1 MKVAEFSVKNSLF
14 VNLLSVAII
23 VAGFFS
29 LFSLRKEAFPPIALN
44 VVTVVTPF
52 RGASAEKV
60 EKLVTVPLE
69 KELKEVDDI
78 EEILSSSDDGL
89 STILIKVESDVRN
102 MQKVVNDI
110 QRAVDRVTDLPQDV
124 TDRPIVTEITMAKI
138 PVIKVSLSGPIEEG
152 ILRQYADELRDI
164 LSDIEGVS
172 TIARS
177 GWRDEEF
184 WVEPA
189 IENMLEYD
197 ISFSELA
204 EGLRLQNVDI
214 PGGKFT
220 YRGKEYLVKV
230 KGELETKE
238 NIENTVIRSDDLGNW
253 VRVKDVARVKG
264 AFSEEETI
272 TKVFGMRSIV
282 LTVIKR
288 ETGDIIEIVD
298 AVRKQIKKF
307 EKKVPQKLRIATFN
321 DISYYVNRR
330 LSVLSTNGIIGFVF
344 VLILLFLFLKPVSAI
359 MTALG
364 IPISFL
370 ITFIVMN
377 YFGLSINL
385 LTLFGLII
393 VLGIVVDDGIIIAEN
408 SYRYIEQGIHP
419 REAVVKGVGEVARP
433 VIATVLTSVVAFS
446 PLLFMKGTI
455 GSFAKYAPLVIII
468 ALAAS
473 IMEAFIILPS
483 HLADFARPVRQR
495 SGKEKGKWFR
505 WALDKYT
512 SILRKAINN
521 RYKVL
526 LGVMILL
533 TGSFLLARFLI
544 PFILFPTSADEVFMI
559 RLEARPDVSLEQTN
573 IFVSKVEEIVGKIP
587 GTCLD
592 AYETLV
598 GKIGEEGAYDPAAK
612 SGSNFAQIN
621 VYLTSACTR
630 KETVQNITEGLR
642 PKLESL
648 AVELK
653 GQGVEKIYFQR
664 LTSGPP
670 VGSAID
676 ARVVGE
682 EFGVLKKIVDGIK
695 TFISKIDGVVDV
707 ADNYNIGAEEIQ
719 VVIDEK
725 QAQRA
730 FLTNSQIAFAIR
742 AAFSG
747 VVATTIKRETAE
759 KEVRV
764 LVRLPEEQKS
774 DPAVFDKIV
783 VANRFNNLIP
793 LKKVAKLNYAQR
805 LRSIKHIDGKR
816 FISVTG
822 DVDTKKITSLEASRK
837 VDEEFKD
844 IPVNYPGNSL
854 AFSGERKETMD
865 SVRSLVKA
873 FLIAAILIYLILA
886 TQFNSLIQ
894 PFVVMFTIP
903 FGLIGVLISLAVH
916 GEPLS
921 FLAMIGFI
929 GLTGVVVNDSIVL
942 VDFVN
947 KRRGRMSIQDAII
960 EATRLRFRPII
971 LTSLTTVCGIA
982 TVAYGIGGLDPFLRP
997 MALVIS
1003 WGLVFSTS
1011 LTLIVIPCFYFIA
1024 QDIKRIKKSG

>member
-1 MKVAEFSVKNSLF
+1 MKIAQFSAKNSLF
-14 VNLLSVAII
+14 VNLLSVVII
-23 VAGFFS
+23 VVGFFS
-29 LFSLRKEAFPPIALN
+29 LFSLRREAFPPIALN
-44 VVTVVTPF
+44 IVTVVTPF

-69 KELKEVDDI
+69 KELKEVENI

-102 MQKVVNDI
+102 MEKVVNDI
-110 QRAVDRVTDLPQDV
+110 QRVVDRVTDLPEDV
-124 TDRPIVTEITMAKI
+124 TDRPIVTEITMAKM
-138 PVIKVSLSGPIEEG
+138 PVIKISLSGDVEEST
-152 ILRQYADELRDI
+152 LRQYADELRDI

-184 WVEPA
+184 WVEPD
-189 IENMLEYD
+189 IESMLDYN
-197 ISFSELA
+197 ISFSEMA
-204 EGLRLQNVDI
+204 ESLRLQNVDL
-214 PGGKFT
+214 PGGKFK

-238 NIENTVIRSDDLGNW
+238 NIENTVIRSDDLGNL
-253 VRVKDVARVKG
+253 VRVKDVAGVKG

-288 ETGDIIEIVD
+288 EKGDIIKIVD
-298 AVRKQIKKF
+298 AVRKEIEKFKKKIP
-307 EKKVPQKLRIATFN
+307 EKLRIATFN

-330 LSVLSTNGIIGFVF
+330 LSVLSTNGVIGFIF
-344 VLILLFLFLKPVSAI
+344 VLILLFLFLKPVSAL

-370 ITFIVMN
+370 ITFMVMN
-377 YFGLSINL
+377 YFGLTINL
-385 LTLFGLII
+385 LTLMGLII

-419 REAVVKGVGEVARP
+419 REAVVKGAGEVARP
-433 VIATVLTSVVAFS
+433 VIATVLTSIVAFS
-446 PLLFMKGTI
+446 PLLFMRGMI
-455 GSFAKYAPLVIII
+455 GSFAKYIPLIIII

-473 IMEAFIILPS
+473 ITEAFVILPS
-483 HLADFARPVRQR
+483 HLADFARPVRR
-495 SGKEKGKWFR
+495 HSGKEKGKWFR
-505 WALDKYT
+505 WVLDKYT

-526 LGVMILL
+526 LSVIILL
-533 TGSFLLARFLI
+533 IGSFLLARFFI
-544 PFILFPTSADEVFMI
+544 PLILFPSTADEVFMI
-559 RLEARPDVSLEQTN
+559 RLEARPDVSLEKTN
-573 IFVSKVEEIVGKIP
+573 ILISNVEKIVDGIP
-587 GTCLD
+587 VTCLD

-630 KETVQNITEGLR
+630 KETVQNIIEGLR
-642 PKLESL
+642 PKIESL
-648 AVELK
+648 TEELRP
-653 GQGVEKIYFQR
+653 QGVEKIYFER

-676 ARVVGE
+676 ARVVGV
-682 EFGVLKKIVDGIK
+682 EFGTLKKITDRMK

-707 ADNYNIGAEEIQ
+707 ADNYNLGAEEIQ
-719 VVIDEK
+719 VIIDEK

-759 KEVRV
+759 KEIRV
-764 LVRLPEEQKS
+764 LVRLPEQQKS
-774 DPAVFDKIV
+774 DPSIFDKIV

-793 LKKVAKLNYAQR
+793 LKKVASLNYTQR
-805 LRSIKHIDGKR
+805 LRSIKHVDGKR
-816 FISVTG
+816 FISVTA
-822 DVDTKKITSLEASRK
+822 DVDTKKITSLEANNRIDK
-837 VDEEFKD
+837 EFKD
-844 IPVNYPGNSL
+844 IPVQYPGNSL

-865 SVRSLVKA
+865 SVRSLIKA
-873 FLIAAILIYLILA
+873 FLIAAIIIYLILA
-886 TQFNSLIQ
+886 TQFNSLMQ

-903 FGLIGVLISLAVH
+903 FGLIGVLIALVIH
-916 GEPLS
+916 REPLS
-921 FLAMIGFI
+921 FLAMVGFI
-929 GLTGVVVNDSIVL
+929 GLAGVVVNDSIVL

-947 KRRGRMSIQDAII
+947 KRRGRMSIQEAII
-960 EATRLRFRPII
+960 EAARLRFRPII
-971 LTSLTTVCGIA
+971 LTTLTTVCGIA

-997 MALVIS
+997 MALAIS
-1003 WGLVFSTS
+1003 WGLMFSTC
-1011 LTLIVIPCFYFIA
+1011 LTLIVIPCFYFIV
-1024 QDIKRIKKSG
+1024 QDIKRIKKS

>member
-1 MKVAEFSVKNSLF
+1 MKIAQFSAKNSLF
-14 VNLLSVAII
+14 VNLLSVVII
-23 VAGFFS
+23 VVGFFS
-29 LFSLRKEAFPPIALN
+29 LFSLRREAFPPIALN
-44 VVTVVTPF
+44 IVTVVTPF

-69 KELKEVDDI
+69 KELKEVENI

-102 MQKVVNDI
+102 MEKVVNDI
-110 QRAVDRVTDLPQDV
+110 QRVVDRVTDLPEDV
-124 TDRPIVTEITMAKI
+124 TDRPIVTEITMAKM
-138 PVIKVSLSGPIEEG
+138 PVIKISLSGDVEEST
-152 ILRQYADELRDI
+152 LRQYADELRDI

-184 WVEPA
+184 WVEPD
-189 IENMLEYD
+189 IESMLDYN
-197 ISFSELA
+197 ISFSEMA
-204 EGLRLQNVDI
+204 ESLRLQNVDL
-214 PGGKFT
+214 PGGKFK

-238 NIENTVIRSDDLGNW
+238 NIENTVIRSDDLGNL
-253 VRVKDVARVKG
+253 VRVKDVAGVKG

-288 ETGDIIEIVD
+288 ETGDIIKIVD
-298 AVRKQIKKF
+298 AVRKEIEKFKKKIP
-307 EKKVPQKLRIATFN
+307 EKLRIATFN

-330 LSVLSTNGIIGFVF
+330 LSVLSTNGVIGFIF
-344 VLILLFLFLKPVSAI
+344 VLILLFLFLKPVSAL

-370 ITFIVMN
+370 ITFMVMN
-377 YFGLSINL
+377 YFGLTINL
-385 LTLFGLII
+385 LTLMGLII

-419 REAVVKGVGEVARP
+419 REAVVKGAGEVARP
-433 VIATVLTSVVAFS
+433 VIATVLTSIVAFS
-446 PLLFMKGTI
+446 PLLFMRGMI
-455 GSFAKYAPLVIII
+455 GSFAKYIPLIIII

-473 IMEAFIILPS
+473 ITEAFVILPS
-483 HLADFARPVRQR
+483 HLADFARPVRR
-495 SGKEKGKWFR
+495 HSGKEKGKWFR
-505 WALDKYT
+505 WVLDKYT

-526 LGVMILL
+526 LSVIILL
-533 TGSFLLARFLI
+533 IGSFLLARFFI
-544 PFILFPTSADEVFMI
+544 PLILFPSTADEVFMI
-559 RLEARPDVSLEQTN
+559 RLEARPDVSLEKTN
-573 IFVSKVEEIVGKIP
+573 ILISNVEKIVDGIP
-587 GTCLD
+587 VTCLD

-630 KETVQNITEGLR
+630 KETVQNIIEGLR
-642 PKLESL
+642 PKIESL
-648 AVELK
+648 TEELRP
-653 GQGVEKIYFQR
+653 QGVEKIYFER

-676 ARVVGE
+676 ARVVGV
-682 EFGVLKKIVDGIK
+682 EFGTLKKITDRMK

-707 ADNYNIGAEEIQ
+707 ADNYNLGAEEIQ
-719 VVIDEK
+719 VIIDEK

-759 KEVRV
+759 KEIRV
-764 LVRLPEEQKS
+764 LVRLPEQQKS
-774 DPAVFDKIV
+774 DPSIFDKIV

-793 LKKVAKLNYAQR
+793 LKKVASLNYTQR
-805 LRSIKHIDGKR
+805 LRSIKHVDGKR
-816 FISVTG
+816 FISVTA
-822 DVDTKKITSLEASRK
+822 DVDTKKITSLEANNRIDK
-837 VDEEFKD
+837 EFKD
-844 IPVNYPGNSL
+844 IPVQYPGNSL

-865 SVRSLVKA
+865 SVRSLIKA
-873 FLIAAILIYLILA
+873 FLIAAIIIYLILA
-886 TQFNSLIQ
+886 TQFNSLMQ

-903 FGLIGVLISLAVH
+903 FGLIGVLIALVIH
-916 GEPLS
+916 REPLS
-921 FLAMIGFI
+921 FLAMVGFI
-929 GLTGVVVNDSIVL
+929 GLAGVVVNDSIVL

-947 KRRGRMSIQDAII
+947 KRRGRMSIQEAII
-960 EATRLRFRPII
+960 EAARLRFRPII
-971 LTSLTTVCGIA
+971 LTTLTTVCGIA

-997 MALVIS
+997 MALAIS
-1003 WGLVFSTS
+1003 WGLMFSTC
-1011 LTLIVIPCFYFIA
+1011 LTLIVIPCFYFIV
-1024 QDIKRIKKSG
+1024 QDIKRIKKS

>member
-1 MKVAEFSVKNSLF
+1 MKIAQFSVKNSLF

-23 VAGFFS
+23 VFGFFS
-29 LFSLRKEAFPPIALN
+29 LFNLRREAFPPIALN
-44 VVTVVTPF
+44 IVTVVTPF
-52 RGASAEKV
+52 RGTSAEKV

-69 KELKEVDDI
+69 KELKEVENI

-124 TDRPIVTEITMAKI
+124 TDRPIVTEITMAKM
-138 PVIKVSLSGPIEEG
+138 PVIKISLSGDVEEST
-152 ILRQYADELRDI
+152 LRQYADELRDV

-172 TIARS
+172 TVARS

-184 WVEPA
+184 WVEPD
-189 IENMLEYD
+189 IENMREYN
-197 ISFSELA
+197 ISFSEMA
-204 EGLRLQNVDI
+204 ESLRLQNVDI
-214 PGGKFT
+214 PGGKFK

-238 NIENTVIRSDDLGNW
+238 NIENTVIRSDDLGNL

-288 ETGDIIEIVD
+288 ETGDIIKIVD
-298 AVRKQIKKF
+298 AVRKEIKQF
-307 EKKVPQKLRIATFN
+307 EKEIPENLRIAVFN

-330 LSVLSTNGIIGFVF
+330 LSVLSTNGIIGFIF
-344 VLILLFLFLKPVSAI
+344 VMILLFLFLKPASAL

-370 ITFIVMN
+370 ITFMVMS
-377 YFGLSINL
+377 YFGLTINL
-385 LTLFGLII
+385 LTLMGLII

-419 REAVVKGVGEVARP
+419 REAVVKGAGEVARP
-433 VIATVLTSVVAFS
+433 VIATVLTSIVAFS
-446 PLLFMKGTI
+446 PLLFMRGMI
-455 GSFAKYAPLVIII
+455 GNFAKYVPLIIII

-473 IMEAFIILPS
+473 ITEAFIILPS
-483 HLADFARPVRQR
+483 HLADFARPVRQH
-495 SGKEKGKWFR
+495 SGKEKGKWFK
-505 WALDKYT
+505 WVLNKYT
-512 SILRKAINN
+512 VILRKAINN

-526 LGVMILL
+526 LSVIILL
-533 TGSFLLARFLI
+533 IGSFLLARFFI
-544 PFILFPTSADEVFMI
+544 PLILFPATADEVFMI
-559 RLEARPDVSLEQTN
+559 RLEARTDVSLEKTN
-573 IFVSKVEEIVGKIP
+573 ILIGNVEKIVDGIP
-587 GTCLD
+587 ITCLD
-592 AYETLV
+592 AYETFV

-612 SGSNFAQIN
+612 NGSNFAQIN

-630 KETVQNITEGLR
+630 KETVQNIIEGLR
-642 PKLESL
+642 PKIESL
-648 AVELK
+648 TEELK
-653 GQGVEKIYFQR
+653 PQGVEKIYFER

-682 EFGVLKKIVDGIK
+682 EFGTLKKITDRIK

-707 ADNYNIGAEEIQ
+707 ADNYNLGAEEIQ
-719 VVIDEK
+719 VIIDEK

-759 KEVRV
+759 KEIRV

-774 DPAVFDKIV
+774 DPSIFDKIV

-793 LKKVAKLNYAQR
+793 LKKVAKLNYTQR
-805 LRSIKHIDGKR
+805 LRSIKHVDGKR
-816 FISVTG
+816 FISVTA
-822 DVDTKKITSLEASRK
+822 DVDTKNITSLEANKR

-844 IPVNYPGNSL
+844 IPVQYPGNSL

-865 SVRSLVKA
+865 SVRSLFKA

-903 FGLIGVLISLAVH
+903 FGLIGVLIALVIHS
-916 GEPLS
+916 EPLS
-921 FLAMIGFI
+921 FLAMVGFI
-929 GLTGVVVNDSIVL
+929 GLSGVVVNDSIVL

-947 KRRGRMSIQDAII
+947 KRRGRMSIQDAVI
-960 EATRLRFRPII
+960 EAARLRFRPIM
-971 LTSLTTVCGIA
+971 LTTLTTVCGIA

-997 MALVIS
+997 MALAIG
-1003 WGLVFSTS
+1003 WGLMFSTG
-1011 LTLIVIPCFYFIA
+1011 LTLIVIPCFYFIS
-1024 QDIKRIKKSG
+1024 QDIKRIKKSE

>member
-1 MKVAEFSVKNSLF
+1 MKIAQFSVKNSLF

-23 VAGFFS
+23 MIGFFS
-29 LFSLRKEAFPPIALN
+29 LFSLRREAFPPIALKL
-44 VVTVVTPF
+44 VTVVTPF

-69 KELKEVDDI
+69 KELKEVENI
-78 EEILSSSDDGL
+78 EEMLSSSDDGL
-89 STILIKVESDVRN
+89 STILIKVETDVRN
-102 MQKVVNDI
+102 MQKVMNDI
-110 QRAVDRVTDLPQDV
+110 QRAVDRVADLPQDV

-138 PVIKVSLSGPIEEG
+138 PVIKISLSGDVDET
-152 ILRQYADELRDI
+152 ILRRYADELRDI
-164 LSDIEGVS
+164 LFDIKGVS
-172 TIARS
+172 TVARS

-184 WVEPA
+184 WVEPE
-189 IENMLEYD
+189 IENMLAYD

-204 EGLRLQNVDI
+204 ESLRLQNVDI

-253 VRVKDVARVKG
+253 VRVKDVASVKG

-288 ETGDIIEIVD
+288 ETGDIIRIVD
-298 AVRKQIKKF
+298 DVRKEVKKF
-307 EKKVPQKLRIATFN
+307 KNKVPGKIRIATFN

-330 LSVLSTNGIIGFVF
+330 LTVLSTNGVIGFVF
-344 VLILLFLFLKPVSAI
+344 VLILLFLFLKPVSAF

-370 ITFIVMN
+370 ITFMVMN
-377 YFGLSINL
+377 YFGLTINL
-385 LTLFGLII
+385 LTLMGLII

-419 REAVVKGVGEVARP
+419 RQAVIEGTEEVARP
-433 VIATVLTSVVAFS
+433 VIATVLTSIVAFS
-446 PLLFMKGTI
+446 PLLFMRGML
-455 GSFAKYAPLVIII
+455 GSFAKYVPLIIII

-473 IMEAFIILPS
+473 LAEAFIILPS
-483 HLADFARPVRQR
+483 HLADFARQVRQD
-495 SGKEKGKWFR
+495 SGKGKSKAFGWVLDR
-505 WALDKYT
+505 YSSILKKALD
-512 SILRKAINN
+512 N

-526 LGVMILL
+526 LAVIILFI
-533 TGSFLLARFLI
+533 GSFLLARFTI
-544 PFILFPTSADEVFMI
+544 PFILFPASADEVFMI
-559 RLEARPDVSLEQTN
+559 RLEAKPDVSLEKTN
-573 IFVSKVEEIVGKIP
+573 TLVSKVERIVDGIP

-592 AYETLV
+592 AYETVV
-598 GKIGEEGAYDPAAK
+598 GRIGEDAGYDPGAK

-621 VYLTSACTR
+621 VYLTSSCTR
-630 KETVQNITEGLR
+630 KETVQNIIQGLR
-642 PKLESL
+642 PKVESL
-648 AVELK
+648 TQELK
-653 GQGVEKIYFQR
+653 PQGVEKIYFER
-664 LTSGPP
+664 LASGPP

-676 ARVVGE
+676 ARIVGE
-682 EFGVLKKIVDGIK
+682 EFGTLKKITDKIK
-695 TFISKIDGVVDV
+695 AFISRIDGVVDV
-707 ADNYNIGAEEIQ
+707 ADNYNLGAEEIQ
-719 VVIDEK
+719 VIIDEK
-725 QAQRA
+725 KAQRA

-774 DPAVFDKIV
+774 DPSIFEKIV
-783 VANRFNNLIP
+783 VANRFNNLVP

-805 LRSIKHIDGKR
+805 LRSVKHVDGKR
-816 FISVTG
+816 FISVTA
-822 DVDTKKITSLEASRK
+822 DVDTKKITSLEANTRVEK
-837 VDEEFKD
+837 EFGD
-844 IPVNYPGNSL
+844 VPVQYPGNSL

-903 FGLIGVLISLAVH
+903 FGLIGVLISLVIH

-921 FLAMIGFI
+921 FLAMVGFI

-947 KRRGRMSIQDAII
+947 KRRERMSVQEAVI
-960 EATRLRFRPII
+960 EAARLRFRPII
-971 LTSLTTVCGIA
+971 LTTLTTVCGIA

-997 MALVIS
+997 MALAIS
-1003 WGLVFSTS
+1003 WGLMFSTC
-1011 LTLIVIPCFYFIA
+1011 LTLIVIPCFYFIV
-1024 QDIKRIKKSG
+1024 QDIRKIKRSR

>member
-1 MKVAEFSVKNSLF
+1 
-14 VNLLSVAII
+14 
-23 VAGFFS
+23 
-29 LFSLRKEAFPPIALN
+29 
-44 VVTVVTPF
+44 
-52 RGASAEKV
+52 
-60 EKLVTVPLE
+60 
-69 KELKEVDDI
+69 
-78 EEILSSSDDGL
+78 
-89 STILIKVESDVRN
+89 
-102 MQKVVNDI
+102 
-110 QRAVDRVTDLPQDV
+110 
-124 TDRPIVTEITMAKI
+124 
-138 PVIKVSLSGPIEEG
+138 
-152 ILRQYADELRDI
+152 RDI

-172 TIARS
+172 TIARA

-189 IENMLEYD
+189 IENMLEYN

-238 NIENTVIRSDDLGNW
+238 NIENTVIKSDDLGNW

-298 AVRKQIKKF
+298 AVRKEVKKF
-307 EKKVPQKLRIATFN
+307 EKKVPEKLRIATFN

-330 LSVLSTNGIIGFVF
+330 LSVLTTNGIIGFIL

-370 ITFIVMN
+370 ITFTVMN

-419 REAVVKGVGEVARP
+419 REAVVKGVAEVARP

-473 IMEAFIILPS
+473 ITEAFLILPS

-495 SGKEKGKWFR
+495 PGKEKGKWFR
-505 WALDKYT
+505 WALDRYT

-526 LGVMILL
+526 LGVAILL
-533 TGSFLLARFLI
+533 IGSFLLARFFI

-559 RLEARPDVSLEQTN
+559 RLEAKPDVSLEQTN
-573 IFVSKVEEIVGKIP
+573 ILVSKVEEIVGKIP

-598 GKIGEEGAYDPAAK
+598 GKIGEEGAYDPGAK

-621 VYLTSACTR
+621 VYLISACTR
-630 KETVQNITEGLR
+630 KETVQNIIEGLR
-642 PKLESL
+642 PKIESL
-648 AVELK
+648 TEELK
-653 GQGVEKIYFQR
+653 PQGVEKIYFQR

-695 TFISKIDGVVDV
+695 KFISEIDGVVDV

-816 FISVTG
+816 FISVTA
-822 DVDTKKITSLEASRK
+822 DVDTKKITSLEASKK

-873 FLIAAILIYLILA
+873 FLIAAILI
-886 TQFNSLIQ
+886 
-894 PFVVMFTIP
+894 
-903 FGLIGVLISLAVH
+903 
-916 GEPLS
+916 
-921 FLAMIGFI
+921 
-929 GLTGVVVNDSIVL
+929 
-942 VDFVN
+942 
-947 KRRGRMSIQDAII
+947 
-960 EATRLRFRPII
+960 
-971 LTSLTTVCGIA
+971 
-982 TVAYGIGGLDPFLRP
+982 
-997 MALVIS
+997 
-1003 WGLVFSTS
+1003 
-1011 LTLIVIPCFYFIA
+1011 
-1024 QDIKRIKKSG
+1024 

>member
-1 MKVAEFSVKNSLF
+1 MKIAQFSAKNSLF
-14 VNLLSVAII
+14 VNLLSVVII
-23 VAGFFS
+23 VVGFFS
-29 LFSLRKEAFPPIALN
+29 LFSLRREAFPPIALN
-44 VVTVVTPF
+44 IVTVVTPF

-69 KELKEVDDI
+69 KELKEVENI

-102 MQKVVNDI
+102 MEKVVNDI
-110 QRAVDRVTDLPQDV
+110 QRVVDRVTDLPEDV
-124 TDRPIVTEITMAKI
+124 TDRPIVTEITMAKM
-138 PVIKVSLSGPIEEG
+138 PVIKISLSGDVEEST
-152 ILRQYADELRDI
+152 LRQYADELRDI

-184 WVEPA
+184 WVEPD
-189 IENMLEYD
+189 IESMLDYN
-197 ISFSELA
+197 ISFSEMA
-204 EGLRLQNVDI
+204 ESLRLQNVDL
-214 PGGKFT
+214 PGGKFK

-238 NIENTVIRSDDLGNW
+238 NIENTVIRSDDMGNL
-253 VRVKDVARVKG
+253 VRVKDVAGVKG

-288 ETGDIIEIVD
+288 ETGDIIKIVD
-298 AVRKQIKKF
+298 AVRKEIKKF
-307 EKKVPQKLRIATFN
+307 KKKIPEKLRIATFN

-330 LSVLSTNGIIGFVF
+330 LSVLSTNGVIGFIF
-344 VLILLFLFLKPVSAI
+344 VLILLFLFLKPVSAL

-370 ITFIVMN
+370 ITFMVMN
-377 YFGLSINL
+377 YFGLTINL
-385 LTLFGLII
+385 LTLMGLII

-419 REAVVKGVGEVARP
+419 REAVVKGAGEVARP
-433 VIATVLTSVVAFS
+433 VIATVLTSIVAFS
-446 PLLFMKGTI
+446 PLLFMRGMI
-455 GSFAKYAPLVIII
+455 GSFAKYIPLIIII

-473 IMEAFIILPS
+473 ITEAFVILPS
-483 HLADFARPVRQR
+483 HLADFARPVRR
-495 SGKEKGKWFR
+495 HSGKEKGKWFR
-505 WALDKYT
+505 WVLDKYT

-526 LGVMILL
+526 LSVIILL
-533 TGSFLLARFLI
+533 IGSFLLARFFI
-544 PFILFPTSADEVFMI
+544 PLILFPSTADEVFMI
-559 RLEARPDVSLEQTN
+559 RLEARPDVSLEKTN
-573 IFVSKVEEIVGKIP
+573 ILISNVEKIVDGIP
-587 GTCLD
+587 VTCLD

-630 KETVQNITEGLR
+630 KETVQNIIEGLR
-642 PKLESL
+642 PKIESL
-648 AVELK
+648 TEELRP
-653 GQGVEKIYFQR
+653 QGVEKIYFER

-676 ARVVGE
+676 ARVVGV
-682 EFGVLKKIVDGIK
+682 EFGTLKKITDRMK

-707 ADNYNIGAEEIQ
+707 ADNYNLGAEEIQ
-719 VVIDEK
+719 VIIDEK

-759 KEVRV
+759 KEIRV
-764 LVRLPEEQKS
+764 LVRLPEQQKS
-774 DPAVFDKIV
+774 DPSIFDKIV

-793 LKKVAKLNYAQR
+793 LKKVASLNYTQR
-805 LRSIKHIDGKR
+805 LRSIKHVDGKR
-816 FISVTG
+816 FISVTA
-822 DVDTKKITSLEASRK
+822 DVDTKKITSLEANNRIDK
-837 VDEEFKD
+837 EFKD
-844 IPVNYPGNSL
+844 IPVQYPGNSL

-865 SVRSLVKA
+865 SVRSLIKA
-873 FLIAAILIYLILA
+873 FLIAAIIIYLILA
-886 TQFNSLIQ
+886 TQFNSLMQ

-903 FGLIGVLISLAVH
+903 FGLIGVLIALVIH
-916 GEPLS
+916 REPLS
-921 FLAMIGFI
+921 FLAMVGFI
-929 GLTGVVVNDSIVL
+929 GLAGVVVNDSIVL

-947 KRRGRMSIQDAII
+947 KRRGRMSIQEAII
-960 EATRLRFRPII
+960 EAARLRFRPII
-971 LTSLTTVCGIA
+971 LTTLTTVCGIA

-997 MALVIS
+997 MALAIS
-1003 WGLVFSTS
+1003 WGLMFSTC
-1011 LTLIVIPCFYFIA
+1011 LTLIVIPCFYFIV
-1024 QDIKRIKKSG
+1024 QDIKRIKKS

>member
-14 VNLLSVAII
+14 VNLLSVAI
-23 VAGFFS
+23 VVVGFFS

-52 RGASAEKV
+52 RGGSAEKV

-69 KELKEVDDI
+69 KELKEVENI

-102 MQKVVNDI
+102 MEKVVNDI

-172 TIARS
+172 TIARA

-189 IENMLEYD
+189 IENMLDYN
-197 ISFSELA
+197 ISFSEMA
-204 EGLRLQNVDI
+204 ESLRLQNVDI

-220 YRGKEYLVKV
+220 YQGKEYLVKV

-238 NIENTVIRSDDLGNW
+238 NIENTVIKSDDLGNW

-298 AVRKQIKKF
+298 AVRKEVKKF
-307 EKKVPQKLRIATFN
+307 EKKVPEKLRIATFN

-330 LSVLSTNGIIGFVF
+330 LSVLTTNGIIGFIL

-370 ITFIVMN
+370 ITFTVMN

-419 REAVVKGVGEVARP
+419 REAVVKGVAEVARP

-473 IMEAFIILPS
+473 ITEAFLILPS

-495 SGKEKGKWFR
+495 PGKEKGKWFR
-505 WALDKYT
+505 WALDRYT

-526 LGVMILL
+526 LGVAILL
-533 TGSFLLARFLI
+533 IGSFLLARFFI

-559 RLEARPDVSLEQTN
+559 RLEAKPDVSLEQTN
-573 IFVSKVEEIVGKIP
+573 ILVSKVEEIVGKIP

-598 GKIGEEGAYDPAAK
+598 GKIGEEGAYDPGAK

-621 VYLTSACTR
+621 VYLISACTR
-630 KETVQNITEGLR
+630 KETVQNIIEGLR
-642 PKLESL
+642 PKIESL
-648 AVELK
+648 TEELK
-653 GQGVEKIYFQR
+653 PQGVEKIYFQR

-695 TFISKIDGVVDV
+695 KFISEIDGVVDV

-816 FISVTG
+816 FISVTA
-822 DVDTKKITSLEASRK
+822 DVDTKKITSLEASKK

-886 TQFNSLIQ
+886 TEFNSLIQ

-916 GEPLS
+916 REPLS

-947 KRRGRMSIQDAII
+947 KRRGRMSIQ
-960 EATRLRFRPII
+960 EAVVEAARLRFRPII

-1024 QDIKRIKKSG
+1024 QDIKRIKKSE

>member
-1 MKVAEFSVKNSLF
+1 MKIAQFSAKNSLS
-14 VNLLSVAII
+14 VNLLSVAI
-23 VAGFFS
+23 VLVGFFS
-29 LFSLRKEAFPPIALN
+29 LFSLRREAFPPIALN
-44 VVTVVTPF
+44 IVTVVTPF

-69 KELKEVDDI
+69 KELKEVENI

-89 STILIKVESDVRN
+89 STILIRVESDVRT

-110 QRAVDRVTDLPQDV
+110 QRAVDRVTDLPEDV
-124 TDRPIVTEITMAKI
+124 TDRPIVTEITMAKM
-138 PVIKVSLSGPIEEG
+138 PVIKISLSGDVEEST
-152 ILRQYADELRDI
+152 LRQYADELRDI

-172 TIARS
+172 TVARS

-184 WVEPA
+184 WVESD
-189 IENMLEYD
+189 IESMLDYN

-204 EGLRLQNVDI
+204 ESLRLQNVDI
-214 PGGKFT
+214 PGGKFE

-238 NIENTVIRSDDLGNW
+238 NIENTVIRSDDLGNL
-253 VRVKDVARVKG
+253 VRVKDVAIVKES
-264 AFSEEETI
+264 FSEEEKI
-272 TKVFGMRSIV
+272 TKVFGIRSIV

-288 ETGDIIEIVD
+288 ETGDIIKIVD
-298 AVRKQIKKF
+298 AVRKEIKKF
-307 EKKVPQKLRIATFN
+307 KKKIPEKLRIATFN

-330 LSVLSTNGIIGFVF
+330 LSVLSTNGVIGFIF
-344 VLILLFLFLKPVSAI
+344 VLILLFLFLKPVSAV

-370 ITFIVMN
+370 ITFMVMN
-377 YFGLSINL
+377 YFGLTINL
-385 LTLFGLII
+385 LTLMGLII

-419 REAVVKGVGEVARP
+419 REAVVKGAGEVARP
-433 VIATVLTSVVAFS
+433 VIVTVLTSIVAFS
-446 PLLFMKGTI
+446 PLLFMRGMI
-455 GSFAKYAPLVIII
+455 GSFAKYVPFIIII

-473 IMEAFIILPS
+473 ITEAFVILPS
-483 HLADFARPVRQR
+483 HLADFARPVRR
-495 SGKEKGKWFR
+495 HSGKEKGKWFR
-505 WALDKYT
+505 WVLNKYT
-512 SILRKAINN
+512 FILRKAINN

-526 LGVMILL
+526 LSVVILL
-533 TGSFLLARFLI
+533 IGSFLLARFFVPL
-544 PFILFPTSADEVFMI
+544 ILFPATADEVFMI
-559 RLEARPDVSLEQTN
+559 RLEGRPDVSLEKTN
-573 IFVSKVEEIVGKIP
+573 ILISNVEKIVEGIP
-587 GTCLD
+587 VTCLD
-592 AYETLV
+592 AYETFV

-630 KETVQNITEGLR
+630 KETAQNIIEGLR
-642 PKLESL
+642 PKIESL
-648 AVELK
+648 TAELK
-653 GQGVEKIYFQR
+653 PQGVEKIYFER

-676 ARVVGE
+676 ARIVGE
-682 EFGVLKKIVDGIK
+682 EFGTLKKITDRIK
-695 TFISKIDGVVDV
+695 TLISKIDGVVDV
-707 ADNYNIGAEEIQ
+707 ADNYNLGAEEIQ
-719 VVIDEK
+719 VIIDEK

-730 FLTNSQIAFAIR
+730 FLSNSQIAFAIR

-759 KEVRV
+759 KEIRV
-764 LVRLPEEQKS
+764 LVRLPEQQKS
-774 DPAVFDKIV
+774 DPTIFDRIV

-793 LKKVAKLNYAQR
+793 LKKVASLNYTRR
-805 LRSIKHIDGKR
+805 LRSIKHVDGKR
-816 FISVTG
+816 FISVTA
-822 DVDTKKITSLEASRK
+822 DVDTKKITSLEANKR
-837 VDEEFKD
+837 VEEEFKD
-844 IPVNYPGNSL
+844 IPVEYPGNSL

-903 FGLIGVLISLAVH
+903 FGLIGVLIALVIH
-916 GEPLS
+916 REPLS
-921 FLAMIGFI
+921 FLAMVGFI
-929 GLTGVVVNDSIVL
+929 GLAGVVVNDSIVL

-947 KRRGRMSIQDAII
+947 KRRERMSIQDAVI
-960 EATRLRFRPII
+960 EAARLRFRPII
-971 LTSLTTVCGIA
+971 LTTLTTVCGIA

-997 MALVIS
+997 MALAIS
-1003 WGLVFSTS
+1003 WGLMFSTC
-1011 LTLIVIPCFYFIA
+1011 LTLIVIPCFYFIS
-1024 QDIKRIKKSG
+1024 QDIKRIKKSE